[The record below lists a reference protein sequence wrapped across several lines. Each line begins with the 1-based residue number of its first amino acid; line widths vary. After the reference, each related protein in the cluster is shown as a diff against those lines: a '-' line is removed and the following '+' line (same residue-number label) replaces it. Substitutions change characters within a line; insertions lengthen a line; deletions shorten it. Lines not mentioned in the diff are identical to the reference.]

1 MTDKKWKDDG
11 MSSIFWTYTERT
23 GRGVY
28 NYRLI
33 QYYKDDGMSSLFWIY
48 TERTGVECT
57 IIVLFSITGFRYDM
71 RMKRTPWNHDTSI

>member
-1 MTDKKWKDDG
+1 MTDEKWKDDG

-48 TERTGVECT
+48 TERTGRGVYNYRL
-57 IIVLFSITGFRYDM
+57 IQYHRV
-71 RMKRTPWNHDTSI
+71 